1 MLDHIIRRASLIGA
15 DQLHDIGIAD
25 GRFVEISPRL
35 DMNAPTETDAAG
47 CLVVP
52 PFVDSHFHLDAAL
65 SLGQPSLNQSGTLLE
80 GIQIWAALKPSLN
93 AAAIKERAMALLHWS
108 IAQGT
113 LIIRSHVDVTDPSLL
128 AVEVLLE
135 VKKEMSRWIDLQLVA
150 FPQDGL
156 LRCPDGRA
164 LLTRALDLGV
174 EVIGGIPHYER
185 TMAQGSESITW
196 LCELA
201 EKRGLLVDM
210 HCDESDDP
218 LSRHIEHLT
227 AETSRLGLGGRVTAS
242 HLTSMHSM
250 DNYYVSKLLPL
261 MAESGIQA
269 VCNPLIN
276 IHIQGRHDT
285 YPKRR
290 GLTRVPEL
298 LAAGVNVAFGHDC
311 VMDPWYPMGTHD
323 MLEVAHMGAHCL
335 QMMGAAQADDLLAM
349 VTSRGAAV
357 LNRQDYG
364 IRKGNPA
371 DCVILQ
377 ASDAMQ
383 AIRLR
388 AARLQVFRRGRIIA
402 GSVPRQSEV
411 VLDGPP
417 VTIDFRR

>member
-93 AAAIKERAMALLHWS
+93 AASIKERAMALLHWS

-218 LSRHIEHLT
+218 SPG
-227 AETSRLGLGGRVTAS
+227 TSS
-242 HLTSMHSM
+242 IS
-250 DNYYVSKLLPL
+250 P
-261 MAESGIQA
+261 
-269 VCNPLIN
+269 
-276 IHIQGRHDT
+276 
-285 YPKRR
+285 RR
-290 GLTRVPEL
+290 PPGWV
-298 LAAGVNVAFGHDC
+298 LAAGS
-311 VMDPWYPMGTHD
+311 PP
-323 MLEVAHMGAHCL
+323 
-335 QMMGAAQADDLLAM
+335 
-349 VTSRGAAV
+349 
-357 LNRQDYG
+357 
-364 IRKGNPA
+364 
-371 DCVILQ
+371 
-377 ASDAMQ
+377 
-383 AIRLR
+383 
-388 AARLQVFRRGRIIA
+388 RI
-402 GSVPRQSEV
+402 
-411 VLDGPP
+411 
-417 VTIDFRR
+417 